1 MEGFYLFVFD
11 IQSWETE
18 RKMSKAQADTSVAQR
33 WQMLPGSFLVSR
45 RSVVVNLGEGACKH
59 TEEKA
64 FVLGLSFSR
73 GTSRHSILIHYCD
86 LCLSVSLIDSYIMV
100 QRVFF
105 FLGCGASTSFSS
117 SLFPLLLFFL
127 LFFFFYK
134 SSISAH
140 FVSEICVW
148 LISFSLISALIL
160 LKVTGSY
167 DFFICPS
174 LSFTHWRTNKF

>member
-105 FLGCGASTSFSS
+105 FLGCGASTSSSSSSFSPSSSPPFSS
-117 SLFPLLLFFL
+117 SFSYFSSSTRALYLHILSVKYVFDWFPFPWFL
-127 LFFFFYK
+127 
-134 SSISAH
+134 
-140 FVSEICVW
+140 
-148 LISFSLISALIL
+148 
-160 LKVTGSY
+160 
-167 DFFICPS
+167 P
-174 LSFTHWRTNKF
+174 